1 MLFESFNTIDWVL
14 FGALLALFLGQVGY
28 YICTMYD
35 VRCTKDGVQSTEYR
49 VQSTENRELTTH
61 DSLLNTKEGC
71 PGVSVLVCAHNE
83 AYNLSA
89 YLYALL
95 SQDYPKYEVIVVDDG
110 SEDKTREVIE
120 SYMVQD
126 KRLRLTFVPKEARVR
141 STKKLALTLAAKAAQ
156 YDYLL
161 LTDADCTPASTHWI
175 TEMMK
180 GFKPCT
186 ENRVQSTEN
195 RVQSTENR
203 VLTTHYSLLN
213 TKEIVLGFG
222 AYFYEK
228 GFVNR
233 LVRYDTLFNGLHY
246 LGAAAHGH
254 PYMGVGRNLAYKKEL
269 FFKTGGFKKMMNN
282 RAGDDDLFVNH
293 VATGKNTAVVCS
305 RESITWSPAKTTL
318 RDWWQQK
325 RRHLSVSHDYRWG
338 TKIRLAL
345 EPMSRGLFYALVLGL
360 LVTFANQPV
369 IGTPLFLLAVLALG
383 LFFLRW
389 VVQTIVI
396 NLSAKRLGLHGFNM
410 FTILGMDIFLPLV
423 SLYML
428 SVPKKQVKW

>member
-1 MLFESFNTIDWVL
+1 VLFESFNTIDWL
-14 FGALLALFLGQVGY
+14 LLGALLALFFWQVGY
-28 YICTMYD
+28 YLCTMYD
-35 VRCTKDGVQSTEYR
+35 VRCTKGDEAMRQEGDEAMR
-49 VQSTENRELTTH
+49 R
-61 DSLLNTKEGC
+61 EGC

-95 SQDYPKYEVIVVDDG
+95 SQDYPQYEVIVVDDG

-161 LTDADCTPASTHWI
+161 LTDADCTPESTHWI
-175 TEMMK
+175 SEMMR
-180 GFKPCT
+180 GFGL
-186 ENRVQSTEN
+186 STEN
-195 RVQSTENR
+195 RE
-203 VLTTHYSLLN
+203 LTTHDSLLN

-246 LGAAAHGH
+246 LSAAAHGH

-318 RDWWQQK
+318 REWWQQK

-345 EPMSRGLFYALVLGL
+345 EPMSRGLFYALVLAL
-360 LVTFANQPV
+360 LAAFGCQPI
-369 IGTPLFLLAVLALG
+369 IGTPLSILAALALG
-383 LFFLRW
+383 LFLLRW
-389 VVQTIVI
+389 IIQAIVI
-396 NLSAKRLGLHGFNM
+396 NLSAKRMGLHGFNM
-410 FTILGMDIFLPLV
+410 FTILGMDILLPLV

>member
-1 MLFESFNTIDWVL
+1 MLFESFHSIDWVL
-14 FGALLALFLGQVGY
+14 LGALLALFMGQVGY
-28 YICTMYD
+28 YLCTMYD
-35 VRCTKDGVQSTEYR
+35 VRCTKEDVRCTMYDVQC
-49 VQSTENRELTTH
+49 
-61 DSLLNTKEGC
+61 TKEPGVSDKVTMYNVQRSEEL

-126 KRLRLTFVPKEARVR
+126 KRLRITFVPKEARVR

-161 LTDADCTPASTHWI
+161 LTDADCTPESTHWI
-175 TEMMK
+175 SEMMR
-180 GFKPCT
+180 GFMSCT
-186 ENRVQSTEN
+186 KDDVQC
-195 RVQSTENR
+195 
-203 VLTTHYSLLN
+203 

-246 LGAAAHGH
+246 LSAAAHGH

-293 VATGKNTAVVCS
+293 VANRKNTAVVSS
-305 RESITWSPAKTTL
+305 RASITWSPAKTTM

-325 RRHLSVSHDYRWG
+325 RRHLSVSHDYRLG
-338 TKIRLAL
+338 TKIRLAS
-345 EPMSRGLFYALVLGL
+345 EPMSRGLFYLAVIAL
-360 LVTFANQPV
+360 LVAFACQPIV
-369 IGTPLFLLAVLALG
+369 GSPLSILAAMALG
-383 LFFLRW
+383 LFLLRW
-389 VVQTIVI
+389 IVQTIII
-396 NLSAKRLGLHGFNM
+396 NLSAKRMGLHGFNM

-428 SVPKKQVKW
+428 CVPKKQVKW

>member
-1 MLFESFNTIDWVL
+1 MLFESFHSIDWVL
-14 FGALLALFLGQVGY
+14 LGALLALFMGQVGY
-28 YICTMYD
+28 YLCTIYHLP
-35 VRCTKDGVQSTEYR
+35 STIYH
-49 VQSTENRELTTH
+49 LPF
-61 DSLLNTKEGC
+61 TKEGC

-95 SQDYPKYEVIVVDDG
+95 SQDYPTYEVIVVDDG

-126 KRLRLTFVPKEARVR
+126 KRLRITFVPKEARVR

-161 LTDADCTPASTHWI
+161 LTDADCTPESTHWI
-175 TEMMK
+175 SEMMR
-180 GFKPCT
+180 GFEPSSEYRVQST
-186 ENRVQSTEN
+186 EYRVQSTEN
-195 RVQSTENR
+195 RE
-203 VLTTHYSLLN
+203 LTTHDSLLN

-246 LGAAAHGH
+246 LSAAAHGH

-293 VATGKNTAVVCS
+293 VANRKNTAVVCS
-305 RESITWSPAKTTL
+305 RESITWSPSKTTM

-325 RRHLSVSHDYRWG
+325 RRHLSVSHDYRLG

-345 EPMSRGLFYALVLGL
+345 EPMSRGLFYLAVIAL
-360 LVTFANQPV
+360 LVAFACQPIV
-369 IGTPLFLLAVLALG
+369 GSPLSILAAMALG
-383 LFFLRW
+383 LFLLRW
-389 VVQTIVI
+389 IVQSIII
-396 NLSAKRLGLHGFNM
+396 NLSAKRMGLHGFNM

-428 SVPKKQVKW
+428 CVPKKQVKW

>member
-1 MLFESFNTIDWVL
+1 MLFESFHSIDWVL
-14 FGALLALFLGQVGY
+14 LGALLALFIGQVGY
-28 YICTMYD
+28 YLCTMYHLPF
-35 VRCTKDGVQSTEYR
+35 TKAESLR
-49 VQSTENRELTTH
+49 RREEQEEG
-61 DSLLNTKEGC
+61 DEAMRREGC

-95 SQDYPKYEVIVVDDG
+95 SQDYPTYEVIVVDDG

-126 KRLRLTFVPKEARVR
+126 KRLRTTFVPKEARVR

-161 LTDADCTPASTHWI
+161 LTDADCTPESTHWI
-175 TEMMK
+175 SEMMR
-180 GFKPCT
+180 GFMP
-186 ENRVQSTEN
+186 S
-195 RVQSTENR
+195 
-203 VLTTHYSLLN
+203 

-246 LGAAAHGH
+246 LSAAAHGH

-269 FFKTGGFKKMMNN
+269 FFKTGGFKKMMTN

-293 VATGKNTAVVCS
+293 VANRKNTAVVTS
-305 RESITWSPAKTTL
+305 RDSITWSPAKTTM

-325 RRHLSVSHDYRWG
+325 RRHLSVSHDYRWS

-345 EPMSRGLFYALVLGL
+345 EPISRGLFYLLVLTL
-360 LVTFANQPV
+360 SVAFACQPL
-369 IGTPLFLLAVLALG
+369 IGTPLSILAAMALG
-383 LFFLRW
+383 LFLLRW
-389 VVQTIVI
+389 IVQSIII
-396 NLSAKRLGLHGFNM
+396 NLSAKRMGLHGFNM

-428 SVPKKQVKW
+428 CVPKKQVKW

>member
-1 MLFESFNTIDWVL
+1 MLFESFHSIDWVL
-14 FGALLALFLGQVGY
+14 LGALLALFMGQVGY
-28 YICTMYD
+28 YLCTMYD
-35 VRCTKDGVQSTEYR
+35 VRCTKAER
-49 VQSTENRELTTH
+49 LRRREEQEEG
-61 DSLLNTKEGC
+61 DEAMRREGC

-95 SQDYPKYEVIVVDDG
+95 SQDYPTYEVIVVDDG

-126 KRLRLTFVPKEARVR
+126 KRLRITFVPKEARVR

-161 LTDADCTPASTHWI
+161 LTDADCTPESTHWI
-175 TEMMK
+175 SEMMR
-180 GFKPCT
+180 GFKASTMYDVRCT
-186 ENRVQSTEN
+186 KDDVRC
-195 RVQSTENR
+195 
-203 VLTTHYSLLN
+203 
-213 TKEIVLGFG
+213 TKEVVLGFG

-246 LGAAAHGH
+246 LSAAAHGH

-293 VATGKNTAVVCS
+293 VANRKNTAVVCS
-305 RESITWSPAKTTL
+305 RESITWSPSKTTM

-325 RRHLSVSHDYRWG
+325 RRHLSVSHDYRLG

-345 EPMSRGLFYALVLGL
+345 EPMSRGLFYLAVIVL
-360 LVTFANQPV
+360 LVAFGCQPIV
-369 IGTPLFLLAVLALG
+369 GSPLSILAAMALG
-383 LFFLRW
+383 LFLLRW
-389 VVQTIVI
+389 IVQTIII
-396 NLSAKRLGLHGFNM
+396 NLSAKRMGLHGFNM

-428 SVPKKQVKW
+428 CVPKKQVKW

>member
-14 FGALLALFLGQVGY
+14 LGALLALFMGQVGY
-28 YICTMYD
+28 YLCTMYD
-35 VRCTKDGVQSTEYR
+35 VRCTKAEVPF
-49 VQSTENRELTTH
+49 
-61 DSLLNTKEGC
+61 TKEGC

-95 SQDYPKYEVIVVDDG
+95 SQDYPTYEVIVVDDG

-126 KRLRLTFVPKEARVR
+126 KRLRTTFVPKEARVR

-161 LTDADCTPASTHWI
+161 LTDADCTPESTHWI
-175 TEMMK
+175 SKMMS
-180 GFKPCT
+180 GFKP
-186 ENRVQSTEN
+186 S
-195 RVQSTENR
+195 
-203 VLTTHYSLLN
+203 

-246 LGAAAHGH
+246 LSAAAHGH

-269 FFKTGGFKKMMNN
+269 FFKTGGFKKMMTN

-293 VATGKNTAVVCS
+293 VATRKNTAVVSS
-305 RESITWSPAKTTL
+305 RASITWSPAKTTM

-325 RRHLSVSHDYRWG
+325 RRHLSVSHDYRWS

-345 EPMSRGLFYALVLGL
+345 EPMSRGLFYLLVLTL
-360 LVTFANQPV
+360 SVAFACQPL
-369 IGTPLFLLAVLALG
+369 IGTPLFILAAMALG
-383 LFFLRW
+383 LFLLRW
-389 VVQTIVI
+389 IVQTIII
-396 NLSAKRLGLHGFNM
+396 NLSAKRMGLHGFNM

-428 SVPKKQVKW
+428 CVPKKQVKW

>member
-1 MLFESFNTIDWVL
+1 MLFESFHSIDWVL
-14 FGALLALFLGQVGY
+14 LGALLALFMGQVGY
-28 YICTMYD
+28 YI
-35 VRCTKDGVQSTEYR
+35 SSEYR
-49 VQSTENRELTTH
+49 VVSSENRVVSSE
-61 DSLLNTKEGC
+61 EGC

-95 SQDYPKYEVIVVDDG
+95 SQDYPTYEVIVVDDG

-126 KRLRLTFVPKEARVR
+126 KRLRITFVPKEARVR

-161 LTDADCTPASTHWI
+161 LTDADCTPESTHWI
-175 TEMMK
+175 SEMMR
-180 GFKPCT
+180 GFMPST
-186 ENRVQSTEN
+186 EYRVQSTEN
-195 RVQSTENR
+195 RK
-203 VLTTHYSLLN
+203 LTTHYSLLN

-246 LGAAAHGH
+246 LSAAAHGH

-293 VATGKNTAVVCS
+293 VANRKNTAVVCS
-305 RESITWSPAKTTL
+305 RDSITWSPSKTTM

-325 RRHLSVSHDYRWG
+325 RRHLSVSHDYRLG

-345 EPMSRGLFYALVLGL
+345 EPMSRGLFYLAVIAL
-360 LVTFANQPV
+360 LVAFAYQPIV
-369 IGTPLFLLAVLALG
+369 GSPLSILAALALG
-383 LFFLRW
+383 LFLLRW
-389 VVQTIVI
+389 IVQSIII
-396 NLSAKRLGLHGFNM
+396 NLSAKRMGLHGFNM

-428 SVPKKQVKW
+428 CVPKKQVKW

>member
-1 MLFESFNTIDWVL
+1 MLFESFHSIDWVL
-14 FGALLALFLGQVGY
+14 LGALLALFMGQVGY
-28 YICTMYD
+28 YI
-35 VRCTKDGVQSTEYR
+35 SSEYR
-49 VQSTENRELTTH
+49 VVSSENRVGSSEYRVV
-61 DSLLNTKEGC
+61 SSEEGC

-95 SQDYPKYEVIVVDDG
+95 SQDYPTYEVIVVDDG

-126 KRLRLTFVPKEARVR
+126 KRLRITFVPKEARVR

-161 LTDADCTPASTHWI
+161 LTDADCTPESTHWI
-175 TEMMK
+175 SEMMR
-180 GFKPCT
+180 GFK
-186 ENRVQSTEN
+186 RVG
-195 RVQSTENR
+195 
-203 VLTTHYSLLN
+203 
-213 TKEIVLGFG
+213 KEIVLGFG

-246 LGAAAHGH
+246 LSAAAHGH

-293 VATGKNTAVVCS
+293 VANRKNTAVVCS
-305 RESITWSPAKTTL
+305 RDSITWSPSKITM

-325 RRHLSVSHDYRWG
+325 RRHLSVSHDYRLG

-345 EPMSRGLFYALVLGL
+345 EPMSRGLFYLAVIAL
-360 LVTFANQPV
+360 LVAFAYQPIV
-369 IGTPLFLLAVLALG
+369 GSPLSILAALALG
-383 LFFLRW
+383 LFLLRW
-389 VVQTIVI
+389 IVQTIII
-396 NLSAKRLGLHGFNM
+396 NLSAKRMGLHGFNM

-428 SVPKKQVKW
+428 CVPKKQVKW

>member
-1 MLFESFNTIDWVL
+1 MLFESFHSIDWVL
-14 FGALLALFLGQVGY
+14 LGALLALFMGQVGY
-28 YICTMYD
+28 YLCTMYNVQCTKEDVRCTMYD
-35 VRCTKDGVQSTEYR
+35 VQCTKEPGVSDKVTMYN
-49 VQSTENRELTTH
+49 VQRSEEL
-61 DSLLNTKEGC
+61 

-95 SQDYPKYEVIVVDDG
+95 SQDYPNYEVIVVDDG

-126 KRLRLTFVPKEARVR
+126 KRLRITFVPKEARVR

-161 LTDADCTPASTHWI
+161 LTDADCTPESTHWI
-175 TEMMK
+175 SEMMR
-180 GFKPCT
+180 GFMSCT
-186 ENRVQSTEN
+186 KDDVQC
-195 RVQSTENR
+195 
-203 VLTTHYSLLN
+203 

-246 LGAAAHGH
+246 LSAAAHGH

-293 VATGKNTAVVCS
+293 VANRKNTAVVSS
-305 RESITWSPAKTTL
+305 RASITWSPSKTTM

-325 RRHLSVSHDYRWG
+325 RRHLSVSHDYRLG
-338 TKIRLAL
+338 TKIRLAS
-345 EPMSRGLFYALVLGL
+345 EPMSRGLFYLAVIAL
-360 LVTFANQPV
+360 LVAFACQPIV
-369 IGTPLFLLAVLALG
+369 GSPLSILAALALG
-383 LFFLRW
+383 LFLLRW
-389 VVQTIVI
+389 IVQTIII
-396 NLSAKRLGLHGFNM
+396 NLSAKRMGLHGFNM

-428 SVPKKQVKW
+428 CVPKKQVKW

>member
-1 MLFESFNTIDWVL
+1 MLFESFHIIDWVL
-14 FGALLALFLGQVGY
+14 FGALLALFFGQVGY
-28 YICTMYD
+28 YLCTMYN
-35 VRCTKDGVQSTEYR
+35 VQCTKAESLR
-49 VQSTENRELTTH
+49 RREEQE
-61 DSLLNTKEGC
+61 EGC
-71 PGVSVLVCAHNE
+71 PGVSVVVCAHNE

-95 SQDYPKYEVIVVDDG
+95 SQDYPTYEVIVVDDG

-126 KRLRLTFVPKEARVR
+126 KRLRITFVPKEARVR
-141 STKKLALTLAAKAAQ
+141 STKKLAITLAAKAAQ

-161 LTDADCTPASTHWI
+161 LTDADCTPESTHWI
-175 TEMMK
+175 SEMMK
-180 GFKPCT
+180 GFISCT
-186 ENRVQSTEN
+186 KDNVQC
-195 RVQSTENR
+195 
-203 VLTTHYSLLN
+203 
-213 TKEIVLGFG
+213 TKEVVLGFG

-246 LGAAAHGH
+246 LSAAAHGH

-269 FFKTGGFKKMMNN
+269 FFKTGGFKKMMTN

-293 VATGKNTAVVCS
+293 VATRKNTAVVSS
-305 RESITWSPAKTTL
+305 RASITWSPAKTTM

-325 RRHLSVSHDYRWG
+325 RRHLSVSHDYRWS

-345 EPMSRGLFYALVLGL
+345 EPMSRGLFYLLVLTL
-360 LVTFANQPV
+360 SVAFACQPIV
-369 IGTPLFLLAVLALG
+369 GSPLSILAALAWILFLL
-383 LFFLRW
+383 RW
-389 VVQTIVI
+389 MIQAIVI
-396 NLSAKRLGLHGFNM
+396 NLSAKRLGLHGFNI
-410 FTILGMDIFLPLV
+410 FTILGMDILLPLI

-428 SVPKKQVKW
+428 CVPKKQVKW

>member
-1 MLFESFNTIDWVL
+1 MLFESFHSIDWVL
-14 FGALLALFLGQVGY
+14 LGALLALFMGQVGY
-28 YICTMYD
+28 YLCTMYD
-35 VRCTKDGVQSTEYR
+35 VRCTKAGVVSSEYR
-49 VQSTENRELTTH
+49 VVSSE
-61 DSLLNTKEGC
+61 EGC

-95 SQDYPKYEVIVVDDG
+95 SQDYPTYEVIVVDDG

-126 KRLRLTFVPKEARVR
+126 KRLRITFVPKEARVR

-161 LTDADCTPASTHWI
+161 LTDADCTPESTHWI
-175 TEMMK
+175 SEMMR
-180 GFKPCT
+180 GFEPST
-186 ENRVQSTEN
+186 EYRVQSTEN
-195 RVQSTENR
+195 RE
-203 VLTTHYSLLN
+203 LTTHDSLLN

-246 LGAAAHGH
+246 LSAAAHGH

-269 FFKTGGFKKMMNN
+269 FFKTGGFKKMMTN

-293 VATGKNTAVVCS
+293 VATRKNTAVVSS
-305 RESITWSPAKTTL
+305 RASITWSPAKTTM

-325 RRHLSVSHDYRWG
+325 RRHLSVSHDYRLG

-345 EPMSRGLFYALVLGL
+345 EPMSRGLFYLLVLTL
-360 LVTFANQPV
+360 SVAFACQPL
-369 IGTPLFLLAVLALG
+369 IGTPLSILAAMALG
-383 LFFLRW
+383 LFLLRW
-389 VVQTIVI
+389 IVQTIII
-396 NLSAKRLGLHGFNM
+396 NLSAKRMGLHGFNM

-428 SVPKKQVKW
+428 CVPKKQVKW

>member
-1 MLFESFNTIDWVL
+1 MLFESFHIIDWVF
-14 FGALLALFLGQVGY
+14 FGALLALFIGQVGY
-28 YICTMYD
+28 YLCTMYNVQCTKEDVRCTMYD
-35 VRCTKDGVQSTEYR
+35 VQCTKDH
-49 VQSTENRELTTH
+49 LPF
-61 DSLLNTKEGC
+61 TKEGC

-95 SQDYPKYEVIVVDDG
+95 SQDYPTYEVIVVDDG

-126 KRLRLTFVPKEARVR
+126 KRLRITFIPKEARVR
-141 STKKLALTLAAKAAQ
+141 STKKLAITLAAKAAQ

-161 LTDADCTPASTHWI
+161 LTDADCTPESTHWI
-175 TEMMK
+175 SEMMK

-186 ENRVQSTEN
+186 MYDVRCTKDNVQC
-195 RVQSTENR
+195 
-203 VLTTHYSLLN
+203 
-213 TKEIVLGFG
+213 TKEVVLGFG

-246 LGAAAHGH
+246 LSAAAHGH

-269 FFKTGGFKKMMNN
+269 FFKTGGFKKMMTN

-293 VATGKNTAVVCS
+293 VATRKNTAVVSS
-305 RESITWSPAKTTL
+305 RASITWSPAKTTM

-325 RRHLSVSHDYRWG
+325 RRHLSVSHDYRWS

-345 EPMSRGLFYALVLGL
+345 EPMSRGLFYLLVLTL
-360 LVTFANQPV
+360 SVAFACQPL
-369 IGTPLFLLAVLALG
+369 IGTPLSILAALAWILFLL
-383 LFFLRW
+383 RW
-389 VVQTIVI
+389 MIQAIVI
-396 NLSAKRLGLHGFNM
+396 NLSAKRLGLHGFNI
-410 FTILGMDIFLPLV
+410 FTILGMDILLPLV

-428 SVPKKQVKW
+428 CVPKKQVKW

>member
-1 MLFESFNTIDWVL
+1 MLFESFHSIDWVL
-14 FGALLALFLGQVGY
+14 LGALLALFMGQVGY
-28 YICTMYD
+28 YI
-35 VRCTKDGVQSTEYR
+35 SSEYR
-49 VQSTENRELTTH
+49 VGSSENRVVSSE
-61 DSLLNTKEGC
+61 EGC

-95 SQDYPKYEVIVVDDG
+95 SQDYPTYEVIVVDDG

-126 KRLRLTFVPKEARVR
+126 KRLRITFVPKEARVR

-161 LTDADCTPASTHWI
+161 LTDADCTPESTHWI
-175 TEMMK
+175 SEMMS
-180 GFKPCT
+180 GFMPST
-186 ENRVQSTEN
+186 EYRVQSTEN
-195 RVQSTENR
+195 RK
-203 VLTTHYSLLN
+203 LTTHYSLLN

-246 LGAAAHGH
+246 LSAAAHGH

-293 VATGKNTAVVCS
+293 VANCKNTAVVCS
-305 RESITWSPAKTTL
+305 RDSITWSPSKTTM

-325 RRHLSVSHDYRWG
+325 RRHLSVSHDYRLG

-345 EPMSRGLFYALVLGL
+345 EPMSRGLFYLAVIAL
-360 LVTFANQPV
+360 LVAFACQPI
-369 IGTPLFLLAVLALG
+369 IGSPLSILAALALG
-383 LFFLRW
+383 LFLLRW
-389 VVQTIVI
+389 IVQSIII
-396 NLSAKRLGLHGFNM
+396 NLSAKRMGLHGFNM

-428 SVPKKQVKW
+428 CVPKKQVKW

>member
-1 MLFESFNTIDWVL
+1 MLFESFHIIDWVL
-14 FGALLALFLGQVGY
+14 FGALLALFIGQVGY
-28 YICTMYD
+28 YLCTMYN
-35 VRCTKDGVQSTEYR
+35 VQCTKAEVPS
-49 VQSTENRELTTH
+49 
-61 DSLLNTKEGC
+61 TKEGC

-95 SQDYPKYEVIVVDDG
+95 SQDYPTYEVIVVDDG

-126 KRLRLTFVPKEARVR
+126 KRLRTTFVPKEARVR

-161 LTDADCTPASTHWI
+161 LTDADCTPESTHWI
-175 TEMMK
+175 SEMMS
-180 GFKPCT
+180 GFMPST
-186 ENRVQSTEN
+186 EYRVQSTEN
-195 RVQSTENR
+195 RE
-203 VLTTHYSLLN
+203 LTTHYSILN

-246 LGAAAHGH
+246 LSAAAHGH

-293 VATGKNTAVVCS
+293 VANRKNTAVVCS
-305 RESITWSPAKTTL
+305 RDSITWSPSKTTM

-325 RRHLSVSHDYRWG
+325 RRHLSVSHDYRLG

-345 EPMSRGLFYALVLGL
+345 EPMSRGLFYLAVIAL
-360 LVTFANQPV
+360 LVAFACQPIV
-369 IGTPLFLLAVLALG
+369 GSPLSILAALALG
-383 LFFLRW
+383 LFLLRW
-389 VVQTIVI
+389 IVQSIII
-396 NLSAKRLGLHGFNM
+396 NLSAKRMGLHGFNM

-428 SVPKKQVKW
+428 CVPKKQVKW

>member
-1 MLFESFNTIDWVL
+1 MLFESFHSIDWVL
-14 FGALLALFLGQVGY
+14 LGALLALFMGQVGY
-28 YICTMYD
+28 YLCTMYNVQCTKEDVRCTMYD
-35 VRCTKDGVQSTEYR
+35 VQCTKEPGVSDKVTMYN
-49 VQSTENRELTTH
+49 VQRSEEL
-61 DSLLNTKEGC
+61 

-126 KRLRLTFVPKEARVR
+126 KRLRITFVPKEARVR

-161 LTDADCTPASTHWI
+161 LTDADCTPESTHWI
-175 TEMMK
+175 SEMMR
-180 GFKPCT
+180 GFMSCT
-186 ENRVQSTEN
+186 KDDVQC
-195 RVQSTENR
+195 
-203 VLTTHYSLLN
+203 

-246 LGAAAHGH
+246 LSAAAHGH

-293 VATGKNTAVVCS
+293 VANRKNTAVVSS
-305 RESITWSPAKTTL
+305 RASITWSPAKTTM

-325 RRHLSVSHDYRWG
+325 RRHLSVSHDYRLG
-338 TKIRLAL
+338 TKIRLAS
-345 EPMSRGLFYALVLGL
+345 EPMSRGLFYLAVIVL
-360 LVTFANQPV
+360 LVAFACQPIV
-369 IGTPLFLLAVLALG
+369 GSPLSILAALALG
-383 LFFLRW
+383 LFLLRW
-389 VVQTIVI
+389 IVQTIII
-396 NLSAKRLGLHGFNM
+396 NLSAKRMGLHGFNM

-428 SVPKKQVKW
+428 CVPKKQVRW

>member
-1 MLFESFNTIDWVL
+1 MLFESFHSIDWVL
-14 FGALLALFLGQVGY
+14 LGALLALFMGQVGY
-28 YICTMYD
+28 YI
-35 VRCTKDGVQSTEYR
+35 SSEYR
-49 VQSTENRELTTH
+49 VVSSEKAESLRRREEQE
-61 DSLLNTKEGC
+61 EGC

-95 SQDYPKYEVIVVDDG
+95 SQDYPTYEVIVVDDG

-126 KRLRLTFVPKEARVR
+126 KRLRITFVPKEARVR

-156 YDYLL
+156 YDSLL
-161 LTDADCTPASTHWI
+161 LTDADCTPESTHWI
-175 TEMMK
+175 SEMMR
-180 GFKPCT
+180 GFK
-186 ENRVQSTEN
+186 RVG
-195 RVQSTENR
+195 
-203 VLTTHYSLLN
+203 
-213 TKEIVLGFG
+213 KEIVLGFG

-246 LGAAAHGH
+246 LSAAAHGH

-293 VATGKNTAVVCS
+293 VANRKNTAVVCS
-305 RESITWSPAKTTL
+305 RDSITWSPSKTTM

-325 RRHLSVSHDYRWG
+325 RRHLSVSHDYRLG

-345 EPMSRGLFYALVLGL
+345 EPMSRGLFYLAVIAL
-360 LVTFANQPV
+360 LVAFAYQPIV
-369 IGTPLFLLAVLALG
+369 GSPLSILAALALG
-383 LFFLRW
+383 LFLLRW
-389 VVQTIVI
+389 IVQTFII
-396 NLSAKRLGLHGFNM
+396 NLSAKRMGLHGFNM

-428 SVPKKQVKW
+428 CVPKKQVKW

>member
-1 MLFESFNTIDWVL
+1 MLFESFHSIDWVL
-14 FGALLALFLGQVGY
+14 LGALLALFMGQVGY
-28 YICTMYD
+28 YLCTMYNVQCTKEDVRCTMYD
-35 VRCTKDGVQSTEYR
+35 VQCTKEPGVSDKVTMYN
-49 VQSTENRELTTH
+49 VQRSEEL
-61 DSLLNTKEGC
+61 

-126 KRLRLTFVPKEARVR
+126 KRLRITFVPKEARVR

-161 LTDADCTPASTHWI
+161 LTDADCTPESTHWI
-175 TEMMK
+175 SEMMR
-180 GFKPCT
+180 GFMSCT
-186 ENRVQSTEN
+186 KDDVQC
-195 RVQSTENR
+195 
-203 VLTTHYSLLN
+203 

-246 LGAAAHGH
+246 LSAAAHGH

-293 VATGKNTAVVCS
+293 VANRKNTAVVSS
-305 RESITWSPAKTTL
+305 RASITWSPAKTTM

-325 RRHLSVSHDYRWG
+325 RRHLSVSHDYRLG

-345 EPMSRGLFYALVLGL
+345 EPISRGLFYLAVIAL
-360 LVTFANQPV
+360 LVAFACQPIV
-369 IGTPLFLLAVLALG
+369 GSPLSILAALALG
-383 LFFLRW
+383 LFLLRW
-389 VVQTIVI
+389 IVQSIII
-396 NLSAKRLGLHGFNM
+396 NLSAKRMGLHGFNM

-428 SVPKKQVKW
+428 CVPKKQVKW

>member
-14 FGALLALFLGQVGY
+14 LGALLALFMGQVGY
-28 YICTMYD
+28 YLCTMYD
-35 VRCTKDGVQSTEYR
+35 VRCTKAEVPS
-49 VQSTENRELTTH
+49 
-61 DSLLNTKEGC
+61 TKEGC

-95 SQDYPKYEVIVVDDG
+95 SQDYPTYEVIVVDDG

-126 KRLRLTFVPKEARVR
+126 KRLRTTFVPKEARVR

-161 LTDADCTPASTHWI
+161 LTDADCTPESTHWI
-175 TEMMK
+175 SEMMR
-180 GFKPCT
+180 GFMP
-186 ENRVQSTEN
+186 S
-195 RVQSTENR
+195 
-203 VLTTHYSLLN
+203 

-246 LGAAAHGH
+246 LSAAAHGH
-254 PYMGVGRNLAYKKEL
+254 PYMGVGRNLVYKKEL
-269 FFKTGGFKKMMNN
+269 FFRTGGFKKMMNN

-293 VATGKNTAVVCS
+293 VANRKNTAVVCS
-305 RESITWSPAKTTL
+305 RESITWSPSKTTM

-325 RRHLSVSHDYRWG
+325 RRHLSVSHDYRLG

-345 EPMSRGLFYALVLGL
+345 EPMSRGLFYLAVIAL
-360 LVTFANQPV
+360 LVAFACQPIV
-369 IGTPLFLLAVLALG
+369 GSPLSILAALALG
-383 LFFLRW
+383 LFLLRW
-389 VVQTIVI
+389 IVQTIII
-396 NLSAKRLGLHGFNM
+396 NLSAKRMGLHGFNM

-428 SVPKKQVKW
+428 CVPKKQVKW

>member
-1 MLFESFNTIDWVL
+1 MLFESFHSIDWVL
-14 FGALLALFLGQVGY
+14 LGALLALFMGQVGY
-28 YICTMYD
+28 YLCTMYD
-35 VRCTKDGVQSTEYR
+35 VRCTKAEVPS
-49 VQSTENRELTTH
+49 
-61 DSLLNTKEGC
+61 TKEGC

-95 SQDYPKYEVIVVDDG
+95 SQDYPTYEVIVVDDG

-126 KRLRLTFVPKEARVR
+126 KRLRTTFVPKEARVR

-161 LTDADCTPASTHWI
+161 LTDADCTPESTHWI
-175 TEMMK
+175 SEMMR
-180 GFKPCT
+180 GFMP
-186 ENRVQSTEN
+186 S
-195 RVQSTENR
+195 
-203 VLTTHYSLLN
+203 

-246 LGAAAHGH
+246 LSAAAHGH

-269 FFKTGGFKKMMNN
+269 FFKTGGFKKMMTN

-293 VATGKNTAVVCS
+293 VATRKNTAVVSS
-305 RESITWSPAKTTL
+305 RASITWSPSKTTM

-325 RRHLSVSHDYRWG
+325 RRHLSVSHDYRLG

-345 EPMSRGLFYALVLGL
+345 EPMSRGLFYLLVLTL
-360 LVTFANQPV
+360 SVAFACQPL
-369 IGTPLFLLAVLALG
+369 IGTPLSILAAMALG
-383 LFFLRW
+383 LFLLRW
-389 VVQTIVI
+389 IVQTIII
-396 NLSAKRLGLHGFNM
+396 NLSAKRMGLHGFNM

-428 SVPKKQVKW
+428 CVPKKQVKW

>member
-14 FGALLALFLGQVGY
+14 LGALLALFMGQVGY
-28 YICTMYD
+28 YLCTIYHLPS
-35 VRCTKDGVQSTEYR
+35 TKAESLR
-49 VQSTENRELTTH
+49 RREEQEEG
-61 DSLLNTKEGC
+61 DEAMRREGC

-95 SQDYPKYEVIVVDDG
+95 SQDYPTYEVIVVDDG

-126 KRLRLTFVPKEARVR
+126 KRLRITFVPKEARVR

-161 LTDADCTPASTHWI
+161 LTDADCTPESTHWI
-175 TEMMK
+175 SEMMR
-180 GFKPCT
+180 GFEP
-186 ENRVQSTEN
+186 
-195 RVQSTENR
+195 
-203 VLTTHYSLLN
+203 N

-246 LGAAAHGH
+246 LSAAAHGH

-293 VATGKNTAVVCS
+293 VANRKNTAVVCS
-305 RESITWSPAKTTL
+305 RESITWSPSKTTM

-325 RRHLSVSHDYRWG
+325 RRHLSVSHDYRLG

-345 EPMSRGLFYALVLGL
+345 EPMSRGLFYLAVIAL
-360 LVTFANQPV
+360 LVAFACQPIV
-369 IGTPLFLLAVLALG
+369 GSPLSILAAMALG
-383 LFFLRW
+383 LFLLRW
-389 VVQTIVI
+389 IVQTIII
-396 NLSAKRLGLHGFNM
+396 NLSAKRMGLHGFNM

-428 SVPKKQVKW
+428 CVPKKQVKW

>member
-1 MLFESFNTIDWVL
+1 MLFESFHIIDWVL
-14 FGALLALFLGQVGY
+14 FGALLALFIGQVGY
-28 YICTMYD
+28 YLCTMYN
-35 VRCTKDGVQSTEYR
+35 VQCTKAEVPS
-49 VQSTENRELTTH
+49 
-61 DSLLNTKEGC
+61 TKEGC

-95 SQDYPKYEVIVVDDG
+95 SQDYPTYEVIIVDDG

-126 KRLRLTFVPKEARVR
+126 KRLRTTFVPKEARVR

-161 LTDADCTPASTHWI
+161 LTDADCTPESTHWI
-175 TEMMK
+175 TEMMS
-180 GFKPCT
+180 GFK
-186 ENRVQSTEN
+186 RVG
-195 RVQSTENR
+195 
-203 VLTTHYSLLN
+203 
-213 TKEIVLGFG
+213 KEIVLGFG

-246 LGAAAHGH
+246 LSAAAHGH

-293 VATGKNTAVVCS
+293 VANCKNTAVVCS
-305 RESITWSPAKTTL
+305 RDSITWSPSKTTM

-325 RRHLSVSHDYRWG
+325 RRHLSVSHDYRWS

-345 EPMSRGLFYALVLGL
+345 EPMSRGLFYLAVIAL
-360 LVTFANQPV
+360 LVAFACQPIV
-369 IGTPLFLLAVLALG
+369 GSPLSILAALALG
-383 LFFLRW
+383 LFLLRW
-389 VVQTIVI
+389 MIQAIVI
-396 NLSAKRLGLHGFNM
+396 NLSAKRLGLHGFNI
-410 FTILGMDIFLPLV
+410 FTILGMDILLPLV

-428 SVPKKQVKW
+428 CVPKKQVKW

>member
-1 MLFESFNTIDWVL
+1 MLFESFHSIDWVL
-14 FGALLALFLGQVGY
+14 LGALLALFMGQVGY
-28 YICTMYD
+28 YLCTMYD
-35 VRCTKDGVQSTEYR
+35 VRCTKAEVPS
-49 VQSTENRELTTH
+49 
-61 DSLLNTKEGC
+61 TKEDC

-95 SQDYPKYEVIVVDDG
+95 SQDYPTYEVIVVDDG

-126 KRLRLTFVPKEARVR
+126 KRLRTTFVPKEARVR

-161 LTDADCTPASTHWI
+161 LTDADCTPESTHWI
-175 TEMMK
+175 SEMMR
-180 GFKPCT
+180 GFIP
-186 ENRVQSTEN
+186 S
-195 RVQSTENR
+195 
-203 VLTTHYSLLN
+203 
-213 TKEIVLGFG
+213 TKEVVLGFG

-246 LGAAAHGH
+246 LSAAAHGH

-269 FFKTGGFKKMMNN
+269 FFKTGGFKKMMTN

-293 VATGKNTAVVCS
+293 VANRKNTAVVTS
-305 RESITWSPAKTTL
+305 RDSITWSPAKTTM

-325 RRHLSVSHDYRWG
+325 RRHLSVSHDYRWS

-345 EPMSRGLFYALVLGL
+345 EPMSRGLFYLLVLTL
-360 LVTFANQPV
+360 SVALACQPL
-369 IGTPLFLLAVLALG
+369 IGTPLFILAAMALG
-383 LFFLRW
+383 LFLLRW
-389 VVQTIVI
+389 IVQTIII
-396 NLSAKRLGLHGFNM
+396 NLSAKRMGLHGFNM

-428 SVPKKQVKW
+428 CVPKKQVKW

>member
-1 MLFESFNTIDWVL
+1 
-14 FGALLALFLGQVGY
+14 
-28 YICTMYD
+28 MYN
-35 VRCTKDGVQSTEYR
+35 VQRSE
-49 VQSTENRELTTH
+49 EL
-61 DSLLNTKEGC
+61 

-126 KRLRLTFVPKEARVR
+126 KRLRITFVPKEARVR

-161 LTDADCTPASTHWI
+161 LTDADCTPESTHWI
-175 TEMMK
+175 SEMMR
-180 GFKPCT
+180 GFMSCT
-186 ENRVQSTEN
+186 KDDVQC
-195 RVQSTENR
+195 
-203 VLTTHYSLLN
+203 

-246 LGAAAHGH
+246 LSAAAHGH

-293 VATGKNTAVVCS
+293 VANRKNTAVVCS
-305 RESITWSPAKTTL
+305 RDSITWSPSKTTM

-325 RRHLSVSHDYRWG
+325 RRHLSVSHDYRLG
-338 TKIRLAL
+338 TKIRLAS
-345 EPMSRGLFYALVLGL
+345 EPMSRGLFYLAVIAL
-360 LVTFANQPV
+360 LVAFACQPIV
-369 IGTPLFLLAVLALG
+369 GSPLSILAALALG
-383 LFFLRW
+383 LFLLRW
-389 VVQTIVI
+389 IVQTIII
-396 NLSAKRLGLHGFNM
+396 NLSAKRMGLHGFNM

-428 SVPKKQVKW
+428 CVPKKQVKW

>member
-1 MLFESFNTIDWVL
+1 MLFESFHIIDWVL
-14 FGALLALFLGQVGY
+14 FGALLALFIGQVGY
-28 YICTMYD
+28 YI
-35 VRCTKDGVQSTEYR
+35 SSEYR
-49 VQSTENRELTTH
+49 VGSSEKGVGSSE
-61 DSLLNTKEGC
+61 EGC

-95 SQDYPKYEVIVVDDG
+95 SQDYPTYEVIVVDDG

-126 KRLRLTFVPKEARVR
+126 KRLRTTFIPKEARVR
-141 STKKLALTLAAKAAQ
+141 STKKLAITLAAKAAQ

-161 LTDADCTPASTHWI
+161 LTDADCTPESTHWI
-175 TEMMK
+175 SEMMK
-180 GFKPCT
+180 GFGPSS
-186 ENRVQSTEN
+186 EYRVQS
-195 RVQSTENR
+195 
-203 VLTTHYSLLN
+203 

-246 LGAAAHGH
+246 LSAAAHGH

-269 FFKTGGFKKMMNN
+269 FFKTGGFKKMMTN

-293 VATGKNTAVVCS
+293 VATRKNTSVVLS
-305 RESITWSPAKTTL
+305 RNSITWSPAKTTM

-325 RRHLSVSHDYRWG
+325 RRHLSVSHDYRWS

-345 EPMSRGLFYALVLGL
+345 EPMSRGLFYLLVLTL
-360 LVTFANQPV
+360 SVAFACQPL
-369 IGTPLFLLAVLALG
+369 IGTPLSILAALAWILFLL
-383 LFFLRW
+383 RW
-389 VVQTIVI
+389 MIQAIVI
-396 NLSAKRLGLHGFNM
+396 NLSAKRLGLHGFNI
-410 FTILGMDIFLPLV
+410 FTILGMDILLPLI

-428 SVPKKQVKW
+428 CVPKKQVKW

>member
-1 MLFESFNTIDWVL
+1 MLFESFHSIDWVL
-14 FGALLALFLGQVGY
+14 LGALLALFMGQVGY
-28 YICTMYD
+28 YLCTMYNVQCTKEDVRCTMYD
-35 VRCTKDGVQSTEYR
+35 VQCTKEPGVSDKVTMYN
-49 VQSTENRELTTH
+49 VQRSEEL
-61 DSLLNTKEGC
+61 

-126 KRLRLTFVPKEARVR
+126 KRLRITFVPKEARVR

-161 LTDADCTPASTHWI
+161 LTDADCTPESTHWI
-175 TEMMK
+175 SEMMR
-180 GFKPCT
+180 GFMSCT
-186 ENRVQSTEN
+186 KDDVQC
-195 RVQSTENR
+195 
-203 VLTTHYSLLN
+203 

-246 LGAAAHGH
+246 LSAAAHGH

-293 VATGKNTAVVCS
+293 VATRKNTAVVSS
-305 RESITWSPAKTTL
+305 RASITWSPSKTTM

-325 RRHLSVSHDYRWG
+325 RRHLSVSHDYRLG
-338 TKIRLAL
+338 TKIRLAS
-345 EPMSRGLFYALVLGL
+345 EPMSRGLFYLAVIAL
-360 LVTFANQPV
+360 LVAFACQPIV
-369 IGTPLFLLAVLALG
+369 GSPLSILAALALG
-383 LFFLRW
+383 LFLLRW
-389 VVQTIVI
+389 IVQSIII
-396 NLSAKRLGLHGFNM
+396 NLSAKRMGLHGFNM

-428 SVPKKQVKW
+428 CVPKKQVKW

>member
-1 MLFESFNTIDWVL
+1 MLFESFHIIDWVL
-14 FGALLALFLGQVGY
+14 FGALLALFIGQVGY
-28 YICTMYD
+28 YLCTMYN
-35 VRCTKDGVQSTEYR
+35 VQR
-49 VQSTENRELTTH
+49 REG
-61 DSLLNTKEGC
+61 DEAMGQEGC

-95 SQDYPKYEVIVVDDG
+95 SQDYPTYEVIVVDDG

-126 KRLRLTFVPKEARVR
+126 KRLRTTFIPKEARVR
-141 STKKLALTLAAKAAQ
+141 STKKLAITLAAKAAQ

-161 LTDADCTPASTHWI
+161 LTDADCTPESTHWI
-175 TEMMK
+175 SEMMK
-180 GFKPCT
+180 GFISCT
-186 ENRVQSTEN
+186 KDNVQC
-195 RVQSTENR
+195 
-203 VLTTHYSLLN
+203 
-213 TKEIVLGFG
+213 TKEVVLGFG

-246 LGAAAHGH
+246 LSAAAHGH

-269 FFKTGGFKKMMNN
+269 FFKTGGFKKMMTN

-293 VATGKNTAVVCS
+293 VATRKNTAVVSS
-305 RESITWSPAKTTL
+305 RASITWSPAKTTM

-325 RRHLSVSHDYRWG
+325 RRHLSVSHDYRWS

-345 EPMSRGLFYALVLGL
+345 EPMSRGLFYLLVLTL
-360 LVTFANQPV
+360 SVAFACQPL
-369 IGTPLFLLAVLALG
+369 IGTPLSILAALAWILFLL
-383 LFFLRW
+383 RW
-389 VVQTIVI
+389 MIQAIVI
-396 NLSAKRLGLHGFNM
+396 NLSAKRLGLHGFNI
-410 FTILGMDIFLPLV
+410 FTILGMDILLPLI

-428 SVPKKQVKW
+428 CVPKKQVKW